1 MRARHY
7 FGSQAITLFGSE
19 LLFIICIVKPVD
31 PRFGKMLTKIWDWS
45 TSSQNLVYHLYKSA
59 TFAEKRQRKPET
71 GIKYGFEEI
80 DHEFRP
86 EKQRF
91 LCSRKFAAGTTQKVV
106 LDLLSNQIFRI
117 LFING
122 KQPLFAPPPPP
133 RPHPPFQFLLGS
145 TVVPRGKE
153 NNGYAKF

>member
-1 MRARHY
+1 MA
-7 FGSQAITLFGSE
+7 LKKW
-19 LLFIICIVKPVD
+19 IVNSV
-31 PRFGKMLTKIWDWS
+31 
-45 TSSQNLVYHLYKSA
+45 
-59 TFAEKRQRKPET
+59 
-71 GIKYGFEEI
+71 
-80 DHEFRP
+80 P

-91 LCSRKFAAGTTQKVV
+91 RCSRKFSAGTTQKVV

-117 LFING
+117 LFVNG
-122 KQPLFAPPPPP
+122 KQPLFAPPPP